1 MLSLYFSREHQL
13 SGENHF
19 THKFS
24 MSYKCQSCPRW
35 NNENLK
41 YWRGGCFETHDLHHV
56 AFSRKKLF
64 LAPDSAALKSI
75 ALSYFDGRDLC
86 RGTQAYWD
94 QININQQSLSFSC
107 FYPWVS
113 TTLRSNLFLQFH
125 SSSSTWILILAPPC
139 CKTTPTLKHIMLKI
153 KPVKPS
159 NNLIHTNLRE
169 SFKVQSKPTVQC
181 PWLSTLSSQTSQR
194 NLLS

>member
-13 SGENHF
+13 SAENHF

-41 YWRGGCFETHDLHHV
+41 YWRGGGFETRHMISSCSI
-56 AFSRKKLF
+56 FPKKVVPRPRLC
-64 LAPDSAALKSI
+64 SIKSI

-125 SSSSTWILILAPPC
+125 SSSSTWILIPAPPC

-159 NNLIHTNLRE
+159 NNLIQINLRE
-169 SFKVQSKPTVQC
+169 SFKVNSKPTVQC
-181 PWLSTLSSQTSQR
+181 TVGDHYSHNYLHSEEA
-194 NLLS
+194 

>member
-24 MSYKCQSCPRW
+24 MSYKCQSCLRW

-41 YWRGGCFETHDLHHV
+41 YWRGDVLRRDTLFPRRDFHHV
-56 AFSRKKLF
+56 AFSRKKSSPRHS
-64 LAPDSAALKSI
+64 APKSI

-86 RGTQAYWD
+86 WD

-139 CKTTPTLKHIMLKI
+139 CKTTETFKHKMLKI
-153 KPVKPS
+153 KPTKP
-159 NNLIHTNLRE
+159 
-169 SFKVQSKPTVQC
+169 
-181 PWLSTLSSQTSQR
+181 
-194 NLLS
+194 